1 MGSFT
6 SPPQFF
12 LAIGRENICFHTRNY
27 HHVLNMHHYR
37 GKIFMI
43 IFSAQSPSP
52 LCVALLAFT
61 DRYVGLI
68 GKLSMLFNIYRT

>member
-1 MGSFT
+1 
-6 SPPQFF
+6 
-12 LAIGRENICFHTRNY
+12 
-27 HHVLNMHHYR
+27 MHHYR